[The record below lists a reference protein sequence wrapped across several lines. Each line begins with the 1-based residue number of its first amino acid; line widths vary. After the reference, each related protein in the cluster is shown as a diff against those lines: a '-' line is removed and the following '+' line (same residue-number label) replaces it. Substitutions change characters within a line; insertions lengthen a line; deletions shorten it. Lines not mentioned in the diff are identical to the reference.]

1 MIVMAASAASA
12 HSPYYTQIAK
22 IRFPDGQVGEVRLL
36 HGDGI
41 VYTDPVRPVIV
52 DQQWRLVAR
61 GPKALSM
68 IVSCNDEHRCLI
80 VDLWQSRVLELDP
93 ASFRQGPVQPAVTG
107 NSTDHWE
114 LESGDES
121 WGF

>member
-1 MIVMAASAASA
+1 MRHRLATILAAMIVMAASAASA

-52 DQQWRLVAR
+52 DQQWRLVAL
-61 GPKALSM
+61 GPIAFS
-68 IVSCNDEHRCLI
+68 
-80 VDLWQSRVLELDP
+80 
-93 ASFRQGPVQPAVTG
+93 
-107 NSTDHWE
+107 
-114 LESGDES
+114 
-121 WGF
+121 